1 MHPNHSKS
9 WSNILFTDISIGIGA
24 IIDEAILD
32 KYICKA
38 PCAKARKIIV
48 CLWILLGFLITICY
62 KSVLRANMMSI
73 VYEKAIDSIEDMLNS
88 NKPLMVMRAMKN
100 LLETDPLPQ
109 VIELSKQVEYF
120 DFENSRVPQWI
131 LDG

>member
-1 MHPNHSKS
+1 
-9 WSNILFTDISIGIGA
+9 
-24 IIDEAILD
+24 
-32 KYICKA
+32 
-38 PCAKARKIIV
+38 
-48 CLWILLGFLITICY
+48 
-62 KSVLRANMMSI
+62 MMSI
-73 VYEKAIDSIEDMLNS
+73 VYEKEIDSIEDMLNS

>member
-1 MHPNHSKS
+1 
-9 WSNILFTDISIGIGA
+9 
-24 IIDEAILD
+24 
-32 KYICKA
+32 
-38 PCAKARKIIV
+38 
-48 CLWILLGFLITICY
+48 
-62 KSVLRANMMSI
+62 MMSI

-120 DFENSRVPQWI
+120 DFENSRVPQWV

>member
-1 MHPNHSKS
+1 
-9 WSNILFTDISIGIGA
+9 
-24 IIDEAILD
+24 
-32 KYICKA
+32 
-38 PCAKARKIIV
+38 
-48 CLWILLGFLITICY
+48 
-62 KSVLRANMMSI
+62 MMSI
-73 VYEKAIDSIEDMLNS
+73 VYEKGIDSIEDMLNS

>member
-1 MHPNHSKS
+1 
-9 WSNILFTDISIGIGA
+9 
-24 IIDEAILD
+24 
-32 KYICKA
+32 
-38 PCAKARKIIV
+38 
-48 CLWILLGFLITICY
+48 
-62 KSVLRANMMSI
+62 MMSI